1 MSDVEEPGIVVEH
14 LDNGV
19 ATVLFN
25 RPSKLN
31 ALSSGVLAELV
42 ETFRDLGH
50 DSAVRSI
57 VLSGRGR
64 AFSSGGDLVELHPL
78 LSQAGVNGARLH
90 MRAFHEAITA
100 IRSIPVP
107 VVAAV
112 NGACAGA
119 GISVALACD
128 LIIAARDAVFH
139 PSFTRAGLIPDLGAL
154 HLWTR
159 LVGPHRAKEMA
170 FLAEPIPASD
180 ALTLGLVN
188 RVVDEGAALGHGVE
202 LAGRLADGPP
212 AAYQMIK
219 EIINTTDQ
227 AGLDSVFHLESYAQS
242 AAFLTGEADEGV
254 SAFQEHRAPRFGRRS

>member
-1 MSDVEEPGIVVEH
+1 MTDVEEPGIVVEQ
-14 LDNGV
+14 LGNGV
-19 ATVLFN
+19 ATVHFN

-31 ALSSGVLAELV
+31 ALSSAVLAELV
-42 ETFRDLGH
+42 GAFRQLGQ
-50 DSAVRSI
+50 DPEVRSV

-64 AFSSGGDLVELHPL
+64 AFSSGGDLIELHPL
-78 LSQAGVNGARLH
+78 LSQAGVNGARLY
-90 MRAFHEAITA
+90 MRSFHEAINA

-128 LIIAARDAVFH
+128 LVVAAQDAVFH

-159 LVGPHRAKEMA
+159 VVGPHRAKEMA
-170 FLAEPIPASD
+170 FFAEPISASD

-188 RVVDEGAALGHGVE
+188 HVVDEGAALEHGVGF
-202 LAGRLADGPP
+202 ARRLADGPT

-227 AGLDSVFHLESYAQS
+227 ASLDSVFHLESYAQS
-242 AAFLTGEADEGV
+242 AAFLTGEVDEGV
-254 SAFQEHRAPRFGRRS
+254 SAFRERRAPNFGNKS